1 MHGYT
6 CRYTAAEKVGILL
19 WKLMGIKYLSGW
31 VQMCLIQIVIFLFAA
46 SLSLMNDWSQRS
58 AMINGS
64 TLAPLHALLILL
76 LYYPYNPAG
85 CFALCTQAHT
95 HAQAR
100 MYIFANTYTR
110 CIMLLEVVEFFWSGK
125 TNKVFHW
132 LRMVVS
138 VLLNALSGVSAEHQR
153 LTTSLRSAIQFI
165 WSENHILCLNWLRRR
180 KHHYHQ
186 IELICKT

>member
-1 MHGYT
+1 METKYIIAYGQVEEVDGFICDVLTDACAKECSSKYSHNVSCLTTNYPNIKTHTHTHMHGCT
-6 CRYTAAEKVGILL
+6 RRYIAAEKVGILL
-19 WKLMGIKYLSGW
+19 GKLMGIKYLSGW

-95 HAQAR
+95 H
-100 MYIFANTYTR
+100 TR
-110 CIMLLEVVEFFWSGK
+110 ASSHVYLCKHIPSLYYAAGGGG
-125 TNKVFHW
+125 VFLKW
-132 LRMVVS
+132 
-138 VLLNALSGVSAEHQR
+138 ED
-153 LTTSLRSAIQFI
+153 
-165 WSENHILCLNWLRRR
+165 
-180 KHHYHQ
+180 K
-186 IELICKT
+186 